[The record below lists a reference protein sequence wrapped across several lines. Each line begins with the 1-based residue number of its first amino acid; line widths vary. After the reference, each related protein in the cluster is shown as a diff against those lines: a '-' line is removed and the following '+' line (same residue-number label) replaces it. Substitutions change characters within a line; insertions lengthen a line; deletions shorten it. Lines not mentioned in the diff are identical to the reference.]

1 MPGYEPVGTI
11 ASVVQASSVSQGPAG
26 NHTICLRVAIARR
39 ARQET
44 AKCAATKP
52 NPGFTHWGSYA
63 KAIALRNADNNL
75 IATGSNCHR
84 TWMNSIALPK
94 SFGGRYSPAL
104 LIRQAV
110 ARDESEDTRHM
121 ARLSARTAA
130 GPSSARIFFSRPA
143 RAHPN
148 LSSVA
153 DDGMSDLEH
162 HHEDDQDGKVALR
175 GIVVAAGPGRTS
187 PLAIEP
193 AAASVA

>member
-1 MPGYEPVGTI
+1 
-11 ASVVQASSVSQGPAG
+11 
-26 NHTICLRVAIARR
+26 
-39 ARQET
+39 
-44 AKCAATKP
+44 
-52 NPGFTHWGSYA
+52 
-63 KAIALRNADNNL
+63 
-75 IATGSNCHR
+75 
-84 TWMNSIALPK
+84 
-94 SFGGRYSPAL
+94 
-104 LIRQAV
+104 
-110 ARDESEDTRHM
+110 M

-175 GIVVAAGPGRTS
+175 GIVVAASPSRTPPLAIRGFLRPKRVRVRS
-187 PLAIEP
+187 ARLFNRVVAIVLAIEP